1 MFLAAACTA
10 HAFAVNGDHALDAP
24 GYATQP
30 LVTGLFQRFG
40 IDQPEHP
47 REGVVRGDAVGQ
59 LQETRKPLL
68 LGLAKFDDLGPMVCS
83 SYDGAQRNGQYV
95 QEVMAL
101 GACHARVWHFA
112 QVVY

>member
-1 MFLAAACTA
+1 MFLAVACTA
-10 HAFAVNGDHALDAP
+10 YAFAVNGDHALDAP
-24 GYATQP
+24 GHAAQP

-83 SYDGAQRNGQYV
+83 SYDGA
-95 QEVMAL
+95 
-101 GACHARVWHFA
+101 
-112 QVVY
+112 